1 MPTEKEKLVA
11 KLNGVAQRIPVGFQ
25 LGMPM
30 HLKRAIAEVDRVLA
44 EHELPLREELLEVLA
59 TWRTRAEEDL
69 AFAHECDR
77 LMQLVIDE
85 AGRD

>member
-1 MPTEKEKLVA
+1 MPTEQEKLVA

-25 LGMPM
+25 LGIPM
-30 HLKRAIAEVDRVLA
+30 HLDRAMAEVDRVFT
-44 EHELPLREELLEVLA
+44 EHTLPSREDLSKVLA
-59 TWRTRAEEDL
+59 LWREHAEKDL

-77 LMQLVIDE
+77 LMQLVIDQ